1 MSFGLDA
8 LFEER
13 LEVFPADVSSVA
25 HSPSSADVVI
35 RAIIK
40 ERDDAQALVKQHAT
54 AIAQLEHRIY
64 SKVAPDA
71 DLPVEIVR
79 RLHRLETE
87 CQNLRKETTTLRDN
101 LKAAESE
108 AATLQESISV
118 KAQKVKGALKVS
130 KKAKEVAG
138 KEEEKA
144 KSAASDKKRHLEAE
158 RKQRKECSEALRKLE
173 AQIKITEDLRA
184 ELEREQSGYPHLRDT
199 EGSRSNFTTLVVPL
213 EFRIKRT
220 DHMRMLSRLRFRPKY
235 FLHEAH
241 KWHQAW
247 MTRLQEDDAEE
258 DEKEEYAMES
268 DVDED
273 GDEQNDDEQNDD
285 GGDKLYGGM
294 VDGGEI
300 MTGAEHDGWRSV
312 KGIQAVCRTAEARYG
327 S

>member
-25 HSPSSADVVI
+25 QSPSSADVVI
-35 RAIIK
+35 RTLIK
-40 ERDDAQALVKQHAT
+40 ERDDAQALIKEHART
-54 AIAQLEHRIY
+54 IEKLEHRIY
-64 SKVAPDA
+64 SKIAPDA
-71 DLPVEIVR
+71 GLPADVVNRI
-79 RLHRLETE
+79 HCLETE
-87 CQNLRKETTTLRDN
+87 RQNLRKRNTTLREN
-101 LKAAESE
+101 LTAAESE

-130 KKAKEVAG
+130 RKAKEVAG

-144 KSAASDKKRHLEAE
+144 KNAASDKKRHLEAE
-158 RKQRKECSEALRKLE
+158 RKQRKQCSEAMRKLE
-173 AQIKITEDLRA
+173 AQVKITEDLRA

-213 EFRIKRT
+213 EFRIKRA
-220 DHMRMLSRLRFRPKY
+220 DHMKMLSRLRFRPKY

-247 MTRLQEDDAEE
+247 MARLREEDAEE
-258 DEKEEYAMES
+258 NEKEKEYAAES
-268 DVDED
+268 DDEEDED
-273 GDEQNDDEQNDD
+273 GVDDV

-294 VDGGEI
+294 VQGGDLK
-300 MTGAEHDGWRSV
+300 TGAEHDGWRSR
-312 KGIQAVCRTAEARYG
+312 KGIQGDCRTAEAQYE